1 MFGLWVWLL
10 HRLPGRSSQT
20 AASEGLVFPSVLPA
34 PTKSSVTLESYTF
47 VEEVIECFQNTVSI
61 EELHFL
67 LTDHEA
73 WDRFVAE
80 ATLSREEADAVREGL
95 DKLDMEAEDQLARE
109 RFLSEFPQLKVEFE
123 ERIRKLRELADNVD
137 RVHKNCTLS
146 KRVAGSAGVVS
157 GVLTCVGL
165 GLAPFTA
172 GASLTLSAVGA
183 GLGAVSAVTH
193 VSTSFLEDS
202 KVSSAKAEASR
213 LKSLGTD
220 KEKIVAKVLRHSEP
234 QISSLASTC
243 DQELQNIARNVR
255 ALRVA
260 YVNARRLMIR
270 RDSDR
275 AIAQFTGRAMSGLSL
290 LMDMLDFVRNSEGA
304 KTESSEEMRR
314 QAQEL
319 ESKLEELS
327 KIHESLMEGS
337 IP

>member
-1 MFGLWVWLL
+1 FDPTICSLF
-10 HRLPGRSSQT
+10 PG
-20 AASEGLVFPSVLPA
+20 
-34 PTKSSVTLESYTF
+34 ESYTF

>member
-1 MFGLWVWLL
+1 MTKMLIYSHPCHTSNPSNDIEV
-10 HRLPGRSSQT
+10 RQDSPQEE
-20 AASEGLVFPSVLPA
+20 SEAL
-34 PTKSSVTLESYTF
+34 
-47 VEEVIECFQNTVSI
+47 VEEVIKCFQNSVSR

-73 WDRFVAE
+73 WERFMAK

-137 RVHKNCTLS
+137 RVHKNCTIS

-172 GASLTLSAVGA
+172 GASLTLSAAGV

-213 LKSLGTD
+213 LKSLGSD

-234 QISSLASTC
+234 QISSLAGTC
-243 DQELQNIARNVR
+243 DQELKNIARNVR

-304 KTESSEEMRR
+304 KTESAEEMRQ